1 MIPLKDL
8 ELELQND
15 LIYIFKEDNNT
26 GFCNF
31 RLAISIFKLNLP
43 HVYPQKYEPCTSQS
57 QH

>member
-31 RLAISIFKLNLP
+31 RLAISICFFKFASCISS
-43 HVYPQKYEPCTSQS
+43 KR
-57 QH
+57 